1 LSRSRPLVIA
11 HRGNSSAAPENTL
24 SAFRSALALGV
35 DGVEFD
41 YHHSADG
48 VPVVFHDDTLDR
60 TTDAC
65 KLWQRS
71 NIRIADCPLGELAK
85 LDYGSWFEKKG
96 AFANEPL
103 ATVDA
108 ALDLICRAGALAV
121 IERKSGDAKTLV
133 HLLSRKGVT
142 SRVVVMA
149 FDWQFLDECHRID
162 SSIQLVALGDGPL
175 TIEKLEQISL
185 TPCRIIGWDQ
195 KSLDSSTIAAIR
207 ERGWKAWTW
216 TVDEPDRMREL
227 LSAGVDAITSNYPA
241 RVLEQVR
248 IQAED
253 LA

>member
-60 TTDAC
+60 TTDAR

-85 LDYGSWFEKKG
+85 LDYGSWFEKEC

-108 ALDLICRAGALAV
+108 ALDLICGAGALAV
-121 IERKSGDAKTLV
+121 IERKTGDAETLV
-133 HLLSRKGVT
+133 HLLNRKALT
-142 SRVVVMA
+142 FRVVVMA
-149 FDWQFLDECHRID
+149 FDWRFLGDCHRID
-162 SSIQLVALGDGPL
+162 TSIQLVALGDGPL
-175 TIEKLEQISL
+175 TGEKLEQIAA
-185 TPCRIIGWDQ
+185 TPCQIVGWDQ
-195 KSLDSSTIAAIR
+195 KSLDLSAISAIHK
-207 ERGWKAWTW
+207 RGWKAWTW
-216 TVDEPDRMREL
+216 TVDEPARMREL
-227 LSAGVDAITSNYPA
+227 LSADVDAITSNFPA
-241 RVLEQVR
+241 RVLEQVSR
-248 IQAED
+248 AG
-253 LA
+253 